1 MKKIINGKVYDTDT
15 ARALGSYSN
24 GGTWRDFSHVEET
37 LYRKK
42 TGEYFLYGEGGPM
55 TRYAEAQGQ
64 NQWSGGSRI
73 MPMTYQ
79 EAAQW
84 AEEHLTADEYE
95 SIFGQVTE
103 DDTKRV
109 VTYNLTVTAA
119 EKLRRMAE
127 QQGISASELLETLIQ
142 NA

>member
-1 MKKIINGKVYDTDT
+1 MKKIINGKVYDTNT
-15 ARALGSYSN
+15 AKELGSYGN
-24 GGTWRDFSHVEET
+24 GGTWRDFSHWEET

-42 TGEYFLYGEGGPM
+42 TGEYFLHGEGGPM

-79 EAAQW
+79 EATQW
-84 AEEHLTADEYE
+84 AEEHLSADEYE
-95 SIFGQVTE
+95 EIFGAVVE
-103 DDTKRV
+103 DDTKRI

-127 QQGISASELLETLIQ
+127 MSGKSASEILEDLISK
-142 NA
+142 A